1 MPLMNGFEALE
12 QILPIRPNL
21 PIIAQTAYSSSEDK
35 LKIEEAGFI
44 DYITKPLN
52 RERLFELI
60 DTYLKKSD
68 HNETK
73 D

>member
-1 MPLMNGFEALE
+1 
-12 QILPIRPNL
+12 LPIRPNL

-35 LKIEEAGFI
+35 IKIEEAGFT

-60 DTYLKKSD
+60 DNYLNNKGA
-68 HNETK
+68 NEE
-73 D
+73 